1 LLASPTFRPSPRSL
15 RPVKA
20 WARPAALPDPYPPGT
35 SRFVVAPVDYLFGIA
50 RMYEL
55 VANRPNTKL
64 KVVRSRE
71 EVFAILGI
79 QNPKF
84 ERLP

>member
-1 LLASPTFRPSPRSL
+1 
-15 RPVKA
+15 
-20 WARPAALPDPYPPGT
+20 
-35 SRFVVAPVDYLFGIA
+35 VVAPVDYLFGIA

-55 VANRPNTKL
+55 VANRPNAKL
-64 KVVRSRE
+64 KVVRSRG

-84 ERLP
+84 ERLPESGSPR

>member
-1 LLASPTFRPSPRSL
+1 
-15 RPVKA
+15 
-20 WARPAALPDPYPPGT
+20 
-35 SRFVVAPVDYLFGIA
+35 
-50 RMYEL
+50 MYEL
-55 VANRPNTKL
+55 VANRPNTTL